1 MKKKREVKKSNQ
13 LQTVVF
19 FLLIIGAFDGT
30 KKHTYKK
37 QKQSKL
43 CVAGTPWQ

>member
-30 KKHTYKK
+30 KKILKK
-37 QKQSKL
+37 QNTVCSWDSMA
-43 CVAGTPWQ
+43 VI

>member
-1 MKKKREVKKSNQ
+1 MEIMKKKREVKKSNQ

-30 KKHTYKK
+30 KKYLKNK
-37 QKQSKL
+37 IL